1 MVKKIANQKVVQ
13 MKDELINPI
22 SQIEVSDENREE
34 IESLVSDFEK
44 LSTEE
49 KVDVIELQNLMLE
62 FASKHNNEYGIP
74 EYTEKVERT
83 PNEIINKMS
92 KKSLDYSQ
100 MCLRYYVSQMANK
113 MQNK

>member
-1 MVKKIANQKVVQ
+1 M
-13 MKDELINPI
+13 
-22 SQIEVSDENREE
+22 
-34 IESLVSDFEK
+34 SDFEK
-44 LSTEE
+44 LSPEE

-62 FASKHNNEYGIP
+62 FASKHNNEYGIL
-74 EYTEKVERT
+74 EYTKNVQRT

-100 MCLRYYVSQMANK
+100 MCLRYYVSQIANK